1 MSRLNSGDNL
11 LRSHENCKWAHG
23 MPVHPR
29 RNPRFLP
36 KIFFKGYNRQE
47 YYVASIV
54 ILSLIIYFLI
64 CGSTHDKLLYQRNY
78 STKSRETNIPTHALM
93 WGIVENARS
102 EGMVG
107 IGSRIVIEAVKAEV
121 NSIFMLHS
129 TVQLQL
135 CKTSPETISNT
146 SICTPRAFVL
156 GLKVS
161 QRTRGWC
168 SRGYFDLVVGQKG
181 CWEQDI
187 QLIL

>member
-1 MSRLNSGDNL
+1 M
-11 LRSHENCKWAHG
+11 
-23 MPVHPR
+23 
-29 RNPRFLP
+29 
-36 KIFFKGYNRQE
+36 
-47 YYVASIV
+47 V
-54 ILSLIIYFLI
+54 ILSLLSSFL
-64 CGSTHDKLLYQRNY
+64 GVPMANGNLWRLTYQMLYQRNY
-78 STKSRETNIPTHALM
+78 STNQISWGKYPTHALM

-168 SRGYFDLVVGQKG
+168 SRGYFDLVVGQRG
-181 CWEQDI
+181 AESRIFSSYCR
-187 QLIL
+187 LS